1 LTVPKPWILTTASHL
16 RCLYGPPKWRFHVEV
31 FVDRIKNIVGSS
43 LARPTAILKS
53 GLLRH
58 IGLVS
63 LALLASVYTVQSVH
77 PNLPEMTAVD
87 EILARDV
94 LQSTPPAGWDLANIN
109 NPLVDSWVKTFSTN
123 PKVKSRF
130 AVWLDRMPTYE
141 SMISTKLDERDMPQD
156 LIYLAMIESGF
167 NPKAQSPAKAGG
179 LWQFI
184 SETGQRYGLTV
195 NKKVDE
201 RNVPAKATDAA
212 LSYLSDLH
220 DRFGSW
226 YLAAAAYNTGENR
239 VARIMRQVTGSEK
252 GTDQDYYRIS
262 KLLPK
267 ETQNYVPMMIA
278 AARIAKAPAQY
289 GFDQN
294 DSSVGE

>member
-1 LTVPKPWILTTASHL
+1 
-16 RCLYGPPKWRFHVEV
+16 
-31 FVDRIKNIVGSS
+31 VDRIKNV
-43 LARPTAILKS
+43 LKS
-53 GLLRH
+53 GVTRN

-63 LALLASVYTVQSVH
+63 AALLATVYTVQTVH
-77 PNLPEMTAVD
+77 PDLPQMSAVD
-87 EILARDV
+87 AILARDV
-94 LQSTPPAGWDLANIN
+94 ALSAPASGWDLANIN
-109 NPLVDSWVKTFSTN
+109 NPRVDSWVKLFSTD

-130 AVWLDRMPTYE
+130 ATWLDRKSTYQP
-141 SMISTKLDERDMPQD
+141 MISAKLDARDMPQD

-184 SETGQRYGLTV
+184 SETGKRYGLAV

-201 RNVPAKATDAA
+201 RNHPDKATDAA

-239 VARIMRQVTGSEK
+239 VGRIMRQVTGSEK
-252 GTDQDYYRIS
+252 GSDEDYYRIS
-262 KLLPK
+262 KLLPR
-267 ETQNYVPMMIA
+267 ETQDYVPMMIA
-278 AARIAKAPAQY
+278 AARIAKDPAQY
-289 GFDQN
+289 GFAL
-294 DSSVGE
+294 SSD